1 MKEEKTPSIIQQADA
16 VLAIKRLKELDAK
29 ISILELMDKLGTSA
43 VLNAIEEICNGEI
56 EVRL

>member
-43 VLNAIEEICNGEI
+43 VLNAIEEICNDEI
-56 EVRL
+56 GAKR